1 MASTAADIALW
12 HTGRATG
19 IFSIVL
25 LTVVI
30 VTGVFVNRKGELA
43 GQPKSVLTEL
53 HRNISLLALAFV
65 LVHVLMAVV
74 DPTVSISPAALVVP
88 FASAYEPAW
97 IGLGA
102 IAFDLF
108 TAVLITSLVRQ
119 RMGHRSWL
127 VVHWLTYAAWPV
139 ALAHGLGTATD
150 LHSAWELVL
159 TWACAAAV
167 ALALGWRLVASRR
180 ALPPGQRAAA
190 LLSDADRE
198 RAAASAARRIP
209 PPSPPG
215 DSPAAPGWPYGPA
228 SARPTGGDDRA

>member
-19 IFSIVL
+19 IFSILL
-25 LTVVI
+25 LTFVI
-30 VTGVFVNRKGELA
+30 ILGVLVNRKGELP
-43 GQPKSVLTEL
+43 GQPRSVLTEL
-53 HRNISLLALAFV
+53 HRNVSLLALAFV
-65 LVHVLMAVV
+65 LVHVLTAVL
-74 DPTVSISPAALVVP
+74 DPTVSISGAAVVVP

-108 TAVLITSLVRQ
+108 AAVLITSLIRQ
-119 RMGHRSWL
+119 RIGHRTWL
-127 VVHWLTYAAWPV
+127 AVHWLTYAAWPV

-159 TWACAAAV
+159 TWACVAAV
-167 ALALGWRLVASRR
+167 ALALGWRVVTTRL
-180 ALPPGQRAAA
+180 ALPPGKRAAA
-190 LLSDADRE
+190 MLSDSGRGLPG
-198 RAAASAARRIP
+198 AAAAPRVP

-215 DSPAAPGWPYGPA
+215 DSRAVPVPPAGPA
-228 SARPTGGDDRA
+228 SGDEHR